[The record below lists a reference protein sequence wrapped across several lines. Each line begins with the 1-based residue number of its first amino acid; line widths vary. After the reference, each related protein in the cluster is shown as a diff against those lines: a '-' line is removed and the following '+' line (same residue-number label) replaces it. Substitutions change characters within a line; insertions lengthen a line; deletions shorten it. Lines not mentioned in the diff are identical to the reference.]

1 MLVFNVTNSN
11 IMTDIKT
18 LLKLTQE
25 AKVKDQPFVDAITT
39 AVSAEIDNAMA
50 VETEYRVEYD
60 INAELVTTDG
70 PLQTTRI
77 QNTILADLKTKGYR
91 AKITT
96 TELSPNDPMLVITW
110 TVATLTKAS

>member
-1 MLVFNVTNSN
+1 
-11 IMTDIKT
+11 MTDIKT

-25 AKVKDQPFVDAITT
+25 AKTKDQPFVDTITT
-39 AVSAEIDNAMA
+39 AVSAEIDSAMA
-50 VETEYRVEYD
+50 IETEYRVEYD

-91 AKITT
+91 ATISF
-96 TELSPNDPMLVITW
+96 TELSPTVELLVITW
-110 TVATLTKAS
+110 TVATLTKAL